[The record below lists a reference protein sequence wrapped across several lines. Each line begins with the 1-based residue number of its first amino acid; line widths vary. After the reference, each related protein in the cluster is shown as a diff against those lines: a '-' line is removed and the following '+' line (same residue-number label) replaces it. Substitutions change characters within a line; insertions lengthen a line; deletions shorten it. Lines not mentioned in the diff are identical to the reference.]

1 MRQNPNWIYTKDG
14 EHWLVLDSG
23 MLKLEKVPPSKP
35 PTRWERF
42 VRWLTRLLRR

>member
-23 MLKLEKVPPSKP
+23 MLKLEEVPEPSPKLS
-35 PTRWERF
+35 WWQRF
-42 VRWLTRLLRR
+42 VKWVRRDR